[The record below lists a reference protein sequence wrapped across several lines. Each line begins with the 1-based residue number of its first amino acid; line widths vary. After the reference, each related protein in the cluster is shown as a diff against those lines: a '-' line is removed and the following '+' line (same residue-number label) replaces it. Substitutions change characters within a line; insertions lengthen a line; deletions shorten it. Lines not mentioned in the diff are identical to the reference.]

1 MRHAYA
7 IFWYLLS
14 RLSVAISA
22 LLLLPLALSQQDV
35 LTGAVARVTGAS
47 GTWMTG
53 KAVAVSGTSAGLYIY
68 GVPLLAALVT
78 GAMFRHLGREH
89 KRPLTLVEGALFA
102 VLAWPYLAWIGAM
115 PFALSGRLSPLDAFF
130 ESMSSFTATGL
141 SNFDYVAGA
150 LPPSLVL
157 WHGLMNWLGGLA
169 FVVMLVTV
177 LPQVS
182 GCFGIT
188 LTARQSVYFSP
199 VWRKMHQSIWQGLAV
214 YGGLTVIFIGVFL
227 ALGLT
232 PLRALLLA
240 LTTISTT
247 GSGAASAFSMG
258 AAGQSPALEAA
269 GCCMMLVTGGNFL
282 LYWKCIARRS
292 PRLLWADAELRA
304 ALAMAAACSLLVALH
319 LTLTGTYPLLT
330 ALRHGA
336 FHVIS
341 FFTTAGFSSVDA
353 SAWPDFDRYV
363 LFLLAFLGGCI
374 GSPAGG
380 LKVVRLLV
388 LAKLTA
394 QELRRTLHPHMVVSV
409 RLDGLAVPDKV
420 VGRMLAFFFLAAA
433 FFFFGTIA
441 IAASGVAIL
450 PAMGLSAGCLTSTGQ
465 VALLFGLESTAALAP
480 ATKAV
485 AILLMIA
492 GRAGIFSFLMLGA
505 IGGESVRKKW

>member
-14 RLSVAISA
+14 RLSVALSA

-53 KAVAVSGTSAGLYIY
+53 KAVAVSGAPAGLYIY
-68 GVPLLAALVT
+68 GVPLLAAVAT

-89 KRPLTLVEGALFA
+89 KRPLTLAEGALFA

-199 VWRKMHQSIWQGLAV
+199 VWRKMHQSIWQGLAI

-240 LTTISTT
+240 LTTISTA

-282 LYWKCIARRS
+282 LYWKCISRRS
-292 PRLLWADAELRA
+292 LRLLWADAELRA
-304 ALAMAAACSLLVALH
+304 ALAIAAACSFLVALH
-319 LTLTGTYPLLT
+319 LTLTGTYPMLT

-450 PAMGLSAGCLTSTGQ
+450 PAMGLAAGCLSSTGQ

-485 AILLMIA
+485 AIFLMLA
-492 GRAGIFSFLMLGA
+492 GRAGIFSLLMLGA

>member
-1 MRHAYA
+1 MR
-7 IFWYLLS
+7 FS
-14 RLSVAISA
+14 RAC
-22 LLLLPLALSQQDV
+22 
-35 LTGAVARVTGAS
+35 R
-47 GTWMTG
+47 
-53 KAVAVSGTSAGLYIY
+53 
-68 GVPLLAALVT
+68 
-78 GAMFRHLGREH
+78 
-89 KRPLTLVEGALFA
+89 
-102 VLAWPYLAWIGAM
+102 
-115 PFALSGRLSPLDAFF
+115 
-130 ESMSSFTATGL
+130 
-141 SNFDYVAGA
+141 VAGA

-199 VWRKMHQSIWQGLAV
+199 VWRKMHQSIWQGLAI

-240 LTTISTT
+240 LTTISTA

-282 LYWKCIARRS
+282 LYWKCISRRS
-292 PRLLWADAELRA
+292 LRLLWADAELRA
-304 ALAMAAACSLLVALH
+304 ALAIAAACSLVVALH
-319 LTLTGTYPLLT
+319 LALMGTYPLLT

-341 FFTTAGFSSVDA
+341 FFTTAGFSSVDV

-363 LFLLAFLGGCI
+363 LFLL
-374 GSPAGG
+374 
-380 LKVVRLLV
+380 
-388 LAKLTA
+388 
-394 QELRRTLHPHMVVSV
+394 SV

-441 IAASGVAIL
+441 IAASGVDSL
-450 PAMGLSAGCLTSTGQ
+450 PAMGLAAGCLTSTGQ

-485 AILLMIA
+485 AILLMLA

>member
-14 RLSVAISA
+14 RLSVALSA

-53 KAVAVSGTSAGLYIY
+53 KAVAVSGAPAGLYIY
-68 GVPLLAALVT
+68 GVPLLVAVAT

-89 KRPLTLVEGALFA
+89 KRPLTLAEGALFA

-214 YGGLTVIFIGVFL
+214 YGGLTILFLGVFL

-232 PLRALLLA
+232 PLQALLLA
-240 LTTISTT
+240 MTTISTA
-247 GSGAASAFSMG
+247 GSGAASAFSLG
-258 AAGQSPALEAA
+258 HSPALEAA
-269 GCCMMLVTGGNFL
+269 GCLLMLVTGGNFL

-292 PRLLWADAELRA
+292 PRLLLQDAELR
-304 ALAMAAACSLLVALH
+304 VALSLAVVCTLVVSLH
-319 LTLTGTYPLLT
+319 LAWTGTFPAET

-341 FFTTAGFSSVDA
+341 FFTTAGFSSVDV
-353 SAWPDFDRYV
+353 SRWPDFDRYV

-388 LAKLTA
+388 LTKLTA
-394 QELRRTLHPHMVVSV
+394 EELRRTLHPHMVVSV
-409 RLDGLAVPDKV
+409 RLDDLAVPDKV
-420 VGRMLAFFFLAAA
+420 VGRILAFFFLTMA
-433 FFFFGTIA
+433 FFFLGTIA

-465 VALLFGLESTAALAP
+465 AALLFGLPSASALAP
-480 ATKAV
+480 ATKAT
-485 AILLMIA
+485 AILLMLA
-492 GRAGIFSFLMLGA
+492 GRAGIFALLMLGT
-505 IGGESVRKKW
+505 IGVEDMRKKW